1 LEIGGTGYAFNIREG
16 DICIMDS
23 SSLYHGSRD
32 YNGAEDPSEANLTDR
47 VVGIFILWK
56 SYLQLKGVPKTDVGR
71 EDYLVRTKPDWE
83 VMVGEK
89 KRKRKKRKEKA
100 RKKRKKLKDKVCETE
115 EEDEEEV
122 I

>member
-1 LEIGGTGYAFNIREG
+1 LEIGGTGYAFNLREG

-32 YNGAEDPSEANLTDR
+32 YDGMEDPSKANPADR

-56 SYLQLKGVPKTDVGR
+56 SYLRLKEVPKTDIIQ
-71 EDYLVRTKPDWE
+71 EEYSVRTQPDRE
-83 VMVGEK
+83 VMVGEN

-100 RKKRKKLKDKVCETE
+100 RKKRKMLKDKQ
-115 EEDEEEV
+115 
-122 I
+122 